1 MSNCNVLRLL
11 TILIGILTFIVCIC
25 GVILIGCSAAN
36 SRDDCN
42 EHDYINYSAVIALS
56 AIITVMILI
65 IIRILYIK
73 YNNIPK
79 RLADQDIVPDENY
92 DFVLDNSTKSTED
105 PESNQSKI

>member
-11 TILIGILTFIVCIC
+11 TILIGILTVIVC
-25 GVILIGCSAAN
+25 GSILIGCSAAN
-36 SRDDCN
+36 SRDECG

-56 AIITVMILI
+56 AIITVMILV
-65 IIRILYIK
+65 IIRILYVK
-73 YNNIPK
+73 YNNIPR

-92 DFVLDNSTKSTED
+92 DLVLDNSTRYTED